1 MDLSG
6 VGIWSS
12 QLGYGNADEA
22 ANAAAELE
30 ELGFTALWIPDV
42 GGPVLDSVEHL
53 LASTNRTVI
62 ATGILNLWMHKPS
75 DVAASY
81 ASLTNT
87 HGARFLLGI
96 GCSHAAL
103 IDSKEPGRYRRPLA
117 ATRAFL
123 DALDATEQPVPAEN
137 RVLAALGP
145 KMLELSATRAGGA
158 HPYLVTPDHT
168 RQARTL
174 LGAGPLLLP
183 EQTVLLTDDHDEAP
197 PSEPTGCVPICIFGA
212 KLQRYMY
219 DYEIPTETLAQV
231 AEKAFANGSITPHA
245 RRRRPLSADEIL
257 GSQMLAHPLA
267 QYTLCSPGEGAAALV
282 CAAREYLDR
291 LRDARPG
298 VAALGFPSGR
308 GAAGSFEV
316 FSPSLGLEIADSP
329 TVDAARRGVRG
340 GGRRAEGRGRRAGAG
355 HGVRRRAHPSR
366 RVRSVRPR
374 RAGPSSTRGGGTRID
389 GELPVNTDGGCLANG
404 EPVGASG
411 LRQVYEVVAQLRGEA
426 GERQVPGEPR
436 VGFTQVYGAPGVSA
450 CTVVSR

>member
-1 MDLSG
+1 MSGKDDRMDLSG

-42 GGPVLDSVEHL
+42 GGPVLDSVERL

-123 DALDATEQPVPAEN
+123 DALDTTEQPVPAEN

-145 KMLELSATRAGGA
+145 KMLELSATRARGA

-168 RQARTL
+168 RRARTV

-183 EQTVLLTDDHDEAP
+183 EQTVLLTDDHDEAHAVGTDWLRAYLALP
-197 PSEPTGCVPICIFGA
+197 NYANNLLRCGFTQDDLDSVSDRLFDAIIAWGDEDAFVRRVDEHRQAGADHVCV
-212 KLQRYMY
+212 
-219 DYEIPTETLAQV
+219 QV
-231 AEKAFANGSITPHA
+231 LTADPREFPREQW
-245 RRRRPLSADEIL
+245 RRL
-257 GSQMLAHPLA
+257 
-267 QYTLCSPGEGAAALV
+267 AAAL
-282 CAAREYLDR
+282 
-291 LRDARPG
+291 
-298 VAALGFPSGR
+298 
-308 GAAGSFEV
+308 
-316 FSPSLGLEIADSP
+316 
-329 TVDAARRGVRG
+329 T
-340 GGRRAEGRGRRAGAG
+340 
-355 HGVRRRAHPSR
+355 
-366 RVRSVRPR
+366 
-374 RAGPSSTRGGGTRID
+374 
-389 GELPVNTDGGCLANG
+389 
-404 EPVGASG
+404 
-411 LRQVYEVVAQLRGEA
+411 
-426 GERQVPGEPR
+426 
-436 VGFTQVYGAPGVSA
+436 
-450 CTVVSR
+450 